1 MTDRRGV
8 VLGLAGLGVGLGV
21 GYWAGQG
28 GAPVAPPTP
37 AASGPEPLPDVVELS
52 PEAERNFGIGT
63 EPVASRA
70 LQRRIRATGMIGY
83 NDLRVAHITPL
94 ARGRVQAVEVSVGD
108 QVAAGQ
114 RLLVLDALEL
124 AEARYSLATA
134 EAGQRQAEAEASA
147 ARTALQR
154 AQELVRGGALAQSEV
169 ERRRADL
176 ARAEAAAATRAVE
189 ATHWREMLGRYSPT
203 RTGGSGERLRDDS
216 PADAL
221 GAILAPFPGTVMAI
235 NATPGE
241 MVEPAREILTLA
253 DLSTLW
259 AQAEVPERELG
270 GIAAGTP
277 VELTVPAFPGR
288 SFSGQV
294 SRVANELDARTGTA
308 RVRCE
313 LPNPEGLLRVNM
325 FASMSLLIPLG
336 REALVVPDGAVQ
348 TIDGRPV
355 IFVAQG
361 PQRYAR
367 RDVALGQ
374 AQPGGI
380 EVTAGLT
387 AGDPVVV
394 RGGFRLKSLL
404 LRSRMAA
411 ED

>member
-1 MTDRRGV
+1 
-8 VLGLAGLGVGLGV
+8 
-21 GYWAGQG
+21 
-28 GAPVAPPTP
+28 
-37 AASGPEPLPDVVELS
+37 
-52 PEAERNFGIGT
+52 
-63 EPVASRA
+63 
-70 LQRRIRATGMIGY
+70 
-83 NDLRVAHITPL
+83 
-94 ARGRVQAVEVSVGD
+94 
-108 QVAAGQ
+108 
-114 RLLVLDALEL
+114 
-124 AEARYSLATA
+124 
-134 EAGQRQAEAEASA
+134 
-147 ARTALQR
+147 
-154 AQELVRGGALAQSEV
+154 
-169 ERRRADL
+169 
-176 ARAEAAAATRAVE
+176 
-189 ATHWREMLGRYSPT
+189 MLGRYSPT